1 MSSEPGTPTPTMKM
15 TGTKKNDVG
24 TSAVDNDSGVAPAP
38 ATAPSTAPAKTLKS
52 QILGGTLTLLA
63 GSGLVGITNLVSNVV
78 TARLLGPVGFAH
90 ATAVYTILML
100 LSCITLAFQVVSAKY
115 IARNP
120 LVEDRA
126 SVFASLHRRAWIAGI
141 SIGSLLFLFERPL
154 TNYLNLPD
162 PVLISLLALG
172 TAFYIPL
179 GVRRGYI
186 QGVHAFRPLAINF
199 MLEGLVRLG
208 GLCLLIEL
216 GMGVKGAVLSSS
228 LAVVVCYFAAIPSP
242 GLISLRRHGV
252 PISFREGLQ
261 AIVFFSGQTVINNI
275 DIVLVKHFFPPAEAG
290 FYAAVALVG
299 RLVNMCAWSVVNT
312 MFPVSAGAGEDEQ
325 EGRPVLMTSLL
336 LVFGILSVLVFGLW
350 LVPSFLWK
358 ILFGAQFGL
367 GNFEA
372 LAPLLILYAVTTG
385 VYSLSS
391 VIITYEMSRK
401 IANTSWLQLVF
412 SAALAVGVYTL
423 HQTLRQVILVQLVLM
438 VGLLLILIIP
448 LMRGKVRSQ
457 VLGSTESLHLRGTL
471 TEEEVMAEFLRSE
484 FHHSEFDQYR
494 AQFDSIVK
502 HPNFSN
508 AQENSVRRAL
518 LFLRRGPMWRELPA
532 DTKWFEVELTPEDLA
547 RIRFFP
553 RAQWR
558 RVSKGSLYLV
568 DVVERIRAK
577 LEASTQGEF
586 FDKLRLLSY
595 SVQED
600 LVVNPTVLLIGI
612 DGKEPLTILD
622 GNHRMAAAML
632 GQSGIGWGKLRF
644 ICGLSPNMRR
654 CCWYYTNFNTLLRY
668 FKNLVRHFSYD
679 AESDIDRF
687 HEANF

>member
-1 MSSEPGTPTPTMKM
+1 MTDVNENVGETAAANESSGATP
-15 TGTKKNDVG
+15 
-24 TSAVDNDSGVAPAP
+24 
-38 ATAPSTAPAKTLKS
+38 APAKTLKS

-100 LSCITLAFQVVSAKY
+100 VSCMTLAFQVVSAKY

-120 LVEDRA
+120 LAEDRG
-126 SVFASLHRRAWIAGI
+126 SVFVSLHRRAWIAGI
-141 SIGSLLFLFERPL
+141 IIGSLLFLFAGPL
-154 TNYLNLPD
+154 TTYLNLPD

-172 TAFYIPL
+172 IAFYIPL

-186 QGVHAFRPLAINF
+186 QGVHAFRPLAVNF

-208 GLCLLIEL
+208 GLTLLIEL

-228 LAVVVCYFAAIPSP
+228 LAVIFCYFAALPSP
-242 GLISLRRHGV
+242 GLVSLRRHGV

-261 AIVFFSGQTVINNI
+261 AIVFFSGQTVINNF

-290 FYAAVALVG
+290 FYAAIALVG

-312 MFPVSAGAGEDEQ
+312 MFPVSAGAGTEEQ
-325 EGRPVLMTSLL
+325 EGHPVLMTSLL
-336 LVFGILSVLVFGLW
+336 LVFGILSVLIFGLW
-350 LVPSFLWK
+350 MVPSFLWK
-358 ILFGAQFGL
+358 TLFGAQFGL
-367 GNFEA
+367 GNYGA

-385 VYSLSS
+385 IYSLSS

-401 IANTSWLQLVF
+401 IANTSFLQLAF
-412 SAALAVGVYTL
+412 SGAVAVGVYTL
-423 HQTLRQVILVQLVLM
+423 HQTLREVILVQLVLM
-438 VGLLLILIIP
+438 AVLLLLLLIP
-448 LMRGKVRSQ
+448 LVRPR
-457 VLGSTESLHLRGTL
+457 VAPKLLSTGTFRIRRSLTD
-471 TEEEVMAEFLRSE
+471 EEVMAEFLKRE
-484 FHHSEFDQYR
+484 FHHSEFDPYR
-494 AQFDSIVK
+494 IRFDSVVQN
-502 HPNFSN
+502 PDFTNVR
-508 AQENSVRRAL
+508 ENSVRQAL
-518 LFLRRGPMWRELPA
+518 LFVRRGPMWRELPS
-532 DTKWFEVELTPEDLA
+532 DTKWFEVELTQEDLA

-558 RVSKGSLYLV
+558 KMANGSFYLV
-568 DVVERIRAK
+568 DVVERTRQN
-577 LEASTQGEF
+577 LEASAHGEF

-600 LVVNPTVLLIGI
+600 LVNPSVLLIGI
-612 DGKEPLTILD
+612 DDKEPLTILD

-632 GQSGIGWGKLRF
+632 GQPGSALKRLRF

-668 FKNLVRHFSYD
+668 FKNLVRYFTYD

-687 HEANF
+687 HEAKF